1 MKLFL
6 ALPALLLV
14 SSLRL
19 ARGTMYT
26 CMIYGNGVPSNIK
39 NKIDVDSDALLQK
52 LKDYE
57 GSAYTVLAPGQSSAR
72 ARDVRDLAWETVEG
86 EAAAP
91 APPPVESVSEP
102 MQYTAAAA
110 TDGDGPSAPTSR
122 NLVGFCPNS
131 CSNSGS
137 TYCRSLGCAYCG
149 TCRRFLRTLATAT
162 SVENAMNRLLAP
174 YCQGVAGCTLWSKVL
189 VVNGDGSLSPAP

>member
-26 CMIYGNGVPSNIK
+26 CMIYGNGVPNNIK

-52 LKDYE
+52 LKDFE
-57 GSAYTVLAPGQSSAR
+57 GSDYTVLAPGQSSAR
-72 ARDVRDLAWETVEG
+72 DRDVRDLSAEAVDET
-86 EAAAP
+86 AAAP
-91 APPPVESVSEP
+91 AGSASEP
-102 MQYTAAAA
+102 LQHTGAAA
-110 TDGDGPSAPTSR
+110 DEGGPSAPTSR
-122 NLVGFCPNS
+122 NLISFCPNS

-174 YCQGVAGCTLWSKVL
+174 YCQGVAGCTLWSKVF
-189 VVNGDGSLSPAP
+189 VVNADGSLSPAP